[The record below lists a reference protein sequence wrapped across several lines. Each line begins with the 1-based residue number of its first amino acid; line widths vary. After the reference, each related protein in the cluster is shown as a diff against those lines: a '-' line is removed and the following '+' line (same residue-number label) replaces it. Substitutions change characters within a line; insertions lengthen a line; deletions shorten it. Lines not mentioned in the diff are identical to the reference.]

1 MEGRVLSKEQ
11 VIQETIKILSFIELP
26 MVQKTAI
33 NSIQRSIHNLQMVF
47 EAMNEEKKAAQEVE
61 DEHADAE

>member
-26 MVQKTAI
+26 MVHKNAI

-47 EAMNEEKKAAQEVE
+47 EAMNEEKKAAEEVE

>member
-11 VIQETIKILSFIELP
+11 VIEETVKILSFIELP
-26 MVQKTAI
+26 MAFKTQINAI
-33 NSIQRSIHNLQMVF
+33 QSGIHNLQIVL
-47 EAMNEEKKAAQEVE
+47 EAMNEEKKADQEVE

>member
-26 MVQKTAI
+26 MILKTQI
-33 NSIQRSIHNLQMVF
+33 NSIQGSIHNLEMVL
-47 EAMNEEKKAAQEVE
+47 EAMNEEKKADQEVK
-61 DEHADAE
+61 DEHADAK